1 MTISKQIT
9 EDQARDIISSA
20 YTRFDG
26 DIEYR
31 RFQKKKVVYVGAC
44 HIFNNQG
51 TITIEG
57 SEDDLEYWFGF
68 CLPDVKQANA
78 ATQKRLSETPRS
90 KPSLSVPYPRRRVG

>member
-78 ATQKRLSETPRS
+78 ARREALIVARRSYTETAVRNATI
-90 KPSLSVPYPRRRVG
+90 KA